1 MSGSTIISP
10 DGADTTI
17 IRDGQGVQAVGLD
30 DIRQVNDSLA
40 GLAITQQSAT
50 TYTFAGPD
58 RGTMVESTNS
68 SATVFTVPLNSAV
81 AFTIGT
87 FIAFRQYGT
96 GSLSIAATAGVTL
109 RAATTLIVGSQYLGG
124 TLHKRGTNEWIV
136 TI

>member
-1 MSGSTIISP
+1 MSGSTILSP
-10 DGADTTI
+10 NTTDTTI
-17 IRDGQGVQAVGLD
+17 IKDGQGVAAVGLD
-30 DIRQVNDSLA
+30 DIRQLNDSLA

-81 AFTIGT
+81 AFPVGS

-96 GSLSIAATAGVTL
+96 GSLSIAGTAGVTL
-109 RAATTLIVGSQYLGG
+109 RPSTTLIVGSQYLGG
-124 TLHKRGTNEWIV
+124 TLHKRGTDEWIV